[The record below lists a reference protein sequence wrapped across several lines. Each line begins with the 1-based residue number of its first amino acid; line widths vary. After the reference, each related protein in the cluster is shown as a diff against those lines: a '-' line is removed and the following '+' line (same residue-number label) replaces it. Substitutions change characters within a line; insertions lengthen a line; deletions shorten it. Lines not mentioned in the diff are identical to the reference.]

1 MAEAS
6 SQQQQLP
13 GSGRQVPGFS
23 APSAA
28 APHSAT
34 QQPCSDDVCA
44 GTSLLATVNQR
55 LEMYLRAEA
64 SASQAGD
71 AFKARRFSRGLATLK
86 RLKANLEAG
95 RGVSEEDI
103 PPPISMKPPERTNDQ
118 LQPQPCSR
126 PQQEVLTPA
135 PIVSPIQIGQDQPQ
149 LMQPAPQRLPSPKAQ
164 PNSGVPPSDHV
175 IQPAVVS
182 HQAEVKPNEGSD
194 S

>member
-1 MAEAS
+1 MPA
-6 SQQQQLP
+6 
-13 GSGRQVPGFS
+13 FK
-23 APSAA
+23 
-28 APHSAT
+28 
-34 QQPCSDDVCA
+34 
-44 GTSLLATVNQR
+44 QR
-55 LEMYLRAEA
+55 LEMYKRAEA

-118 LQPQPCSR
+118 LQPQPPSR
-126 PQQEVLTPA
+126 PQQEVPPPA
-135 PIVSPIQIGQDQPQ
+135 PIVSPVQIGQDQPQ

-182 HQAEVKPNEGSD
+182 HQQVWSLTQFYSVDFSQTRIGVKKCIFNKRTIKVCVSCC
-194 S
+194 